1 MSGPRACLITGAGS
15 GLGRQIALHLA
26 GPGTRLLLH
35 YRSSA
40 AGAEQIAATVAERGG
55 TAVLLQADLAVLEER
70 ERLLAAVAR
79 ATPVLHVLINNVG
92 VYPQA
97 GLLEITPQQWQAVL
111 DSTCS
116 AVFHL
121 TRGTVPL
128 LRAAAREGAGARVIN
143 IGDSGADRVTARVL
157 ATPYHV
163 AKLGVH
169 VLTRSF
175 AKVLAPDGITVNM
188 LSPGFLETSLGEPG
202 SPIPAGRPGRAQDLL
217 GALDYLLSPA
227 ADYVNGANLVVS
239 GAWNL

>member
-1 MSGPRACLITGAGS
+1 VNGRRICLVTGASG

-26 GPGTRLLLH
+26 GPGTHLLLH
-35 YRSSA
+35 YNRSA
-40 AGAEQIAATVAERGG
+40 TGAEQTAADVAARGG
-55 TAVLLQADLAVLEER
+55 TAAILQADLAVLEQR
-70 ERLLAAVAR
+70 ERLLAAVAQ
-79 ATPVLHVLINNVG
+79 ATPRLHVLINNVG
-92 VYPQA
+92 VYPEA
-97 GLLEITPQQWQAVL
+97 DLLEITPQQWQAVL
-111 DSTCS
+111 DATCS

-121 TRGTVPL
+121 TRGAVPL
-128 LRAAAREGAGARVIN
+128 LRAGARDGAGARVVN
-143 IGDSGADRVTARVL
+143 IGDSGADRVTARVT

-175 AKVLAPDGITVNM
+175 AKALAPDGITVNQI
-188 LSPGFLETSLGEPG
+188 SPGFLETSVGEPG